1 MESTNPRRRGRPRS
15 DTAGAQEAFDLIEQY
30 RRQEKLSCNELAI
43 RCGLTPS
50 SVSRALADRRTARWT
65 PTLKQIYSIA
75 KNTAIET
82 RISPVM
88 RRLAAYEGPGEAAV
102 KRLLDDVET
111 LITTLSTSR
120 R

>member
-1 MESTNPRRRGRPRS
+1 MRSENPRPRGRPRS
-15 DTAGAQEAFDLIEQY
+15 DSAGALEAFDEIERY
-30 RRQEKLSCNELAI
+30 RTAEGLSFNELAI

-50 SVSRALADRRTARWT
+50 SVSRALADRQKARWT
-65 PTLKQIYSIA
+65 PTLKKLYSIA
-75 KNTAIET
+75 KNGVDT

-102 KRLLDDVET
+102 KRLLDDVEM
-111 LITTLSTSR
+111 LITTLSSSR